1 MIIIIIIIIIIVI
14 IVTISISSI
23 IQVTVSILACLDN
36 IEAMFALNVQCSDR
50 CSVVPLKRSQLPV
63 EALAARLATSILLR

>member
-14 IVTISISSI
+14 IVTISISGI
-23 IQVTVSILACLDN
+23 ILACLDN

-50 CSVVPLKRSQLPV
+50 CSVVPLKSSQLPV